1 MALAVKL
8 LRWSRGL
15 HKWVGVYV
23 SILTV
28 IWLAEMVV
36 LPFVFNP
43 GVPVMHGTLPS
54 TEQHENV
61 SLSFEQVLQ
70 AFMSRQPS
78 GIDSVNEFDEI
89 SYLPKNGVY
98 RFVVREK
105 CLEWYVDAGTAEVLA
120 YGFNAN
126 RFLMSKS
133 MLGWVHPVV
142 AEIIRAP
149 FELLFVVLAV
159 TGCYLVLY
167 RGQKKKRGKSQFF
180 LMLLFL
186 ICLNKFISYIENN
199 TGCVTIVDSPCL
211 SPSVSATEGLF
222 CIVLSSV
229 TC

>member
-1 MALAVKL
+1 MRLVLKALTTINRRALKVSGVK
-8 LRWSRGL
+8 L
-15 HKWVGVYV
+15 HKWSRRLHKWIGVYV

-36 LPFVFNP
+36 LPVVFNP
-43 GVPVMHGTLPS
+43 GAPVMYGAPPS
-54 TEQHENV
+54 TEQQKNV

-70 AFMSRQPS
+70 VFMSRQPS
-78 GIDSVNEFDEI
+78 HIGSVDEFDEI

-167 RGQKKKRGKSQFF
+167 RGQKKGGKVSFF
-180 LMLLFL
+180 DASIF
-186 ICLNKFISYIENN
+186 N
-199 TGCVTIVDSPCL
+199 L
-211 SPSVSATEGLF
+211 SK
-222 CIVLSSV
+222 
-229 TC
+229 

>member
-1 MALAVKL
+1 MTRVRL
-8 LRWSRGL
+8 LTWSRKL
-15 HKWVGVYV
+15 HKWIGIYV

-36 LPFVFNP
+36 LPVVFNP
-43 GVPVMHGTLPS
+43 GAPVMHGAPPS

-78 GIDSVNEFDEI
+78 GIDSVDEFDEI

-98 RFVVREK
+98 RFVVRER
-105 CLEWYVDAGTAEVLA
+105 CLEWYVEAGTGEIVT

-133 MLGWVHPVV
+133 MLGWVHPMV

-149 FELLFVVLAV
+149 FELLFVVLVV
-159 TGCYLVLY
+159 TGCYVVFY
-167 RGQKKKRGKSQFF
+167 PKQRKRKGVKA
-180 LMLLFL
+180 
-186 ICLNKFISYIENN
+186 
-199 TGCVTIVDSPCL
+199 G
-211 SPSVSATEGLF
+211 G
-222 CIVLSSV
+222 
-229 TC
+229 